1 MPLKGLKALP
11 KKNRHQR
18 RLDAKA
24 TRLMRRKLLRKA
36 ISAQIRAEQDAARA
50 QINKAADDAM
60 SQAYGGEEPTP

>member
-1 MPLKGLKALP
+1 MPLKGLKAP
-11 KKNRHQR
+11 TKKNRHQR

-50 QINKAADDAM
+50 ALVQAA
-60 SQAYGGEEPTP
+60 GEEEPTP